1 MLHKDF
7 FVVVLLDKGLLPRE
21 RRWWHHLNWLSLCP
35 GETKA
40 SSHPGGVRPLRGK
53 GAVVCV
59 SVCICVLCALC
70 PYMCVFV
77 CGNLASPFILYGFW
91 SNIANIVAEGELHKE
106 TMECGPHVCKSGY
119 RSLTAFPTALSAST
133 VHMLAFWVQRVKL
146 LCQKK
151 KSNFWETLK
160 ILIRIP
166 KSDNATREW
175 SNTPSR
181 YFQGGVRSLFCID
194 QSQETQ
200 YAIDKK
206 EKDSDVGGKRSGWI
220 QSRTSQDWYL
230 FPPQRH
236 A

>member
-1 MLHKDF
+1 MEKKKQGSRKRERGEGGKTEKKVTCCNRKERKKPSFSRMHVGSMLHKDF

-53 GAVVCV
+53 GPVVCV

-119 RSLTAFPTALSAST
+119 RSLTAFSNCTVSKYSPYAGILSS
-133 VHMLAFWVQRVKL
+133 K
-146 LCQKK
+146 
-151 KSNFWETLK
+151 
-160 ILIRIP
+160 
-166 KSDNATREW
+166 
-175 SNTPSR
+175 
-181 YFQGGVRSLFCID
+181 G
-194 QSQETQ
+194 
-200 YAIDKK
+200 
-206 EKDSDVGGKRSGWI
+206 
-220 QSRTSQDWYL
+220 
-230 FPPQRH
+230 
-236 A
+236 

>member
-1 MLHKDF
+1 M
-7 FVVVLLDKGLLPRE
+7 
-21 RRWWHHLNWLSLCP
+21 
-35 GETKA
+35 
-40 SSHPGGVRPLRGK
+40 
-53 GAVVCV
+53 
-59 SVCICVLCALC
+59 
-70 PYMCVFV
+70 
-77 CGNLASPFILYGFW
+77 
-91 SNIANIVAEGELHKE
+91 
-106 TMECGPHVCKSGY
+106 
-119 RSLTAFPTALSAST
+119 
-133 VHMLAFWVQRVKL
+133 
-146 LCQKK
+146 
-151 KSNFWETLK
+151 
-160 ILIRIP
+160 RIP

-206 EKDSDVGGKRSGWI
+206 EKDSDAGGERSGWI

>member
-91 SNIANIVAEGELHKE
+91 SNIANIVWATRMQIRVSQSNGFFQLH
-106 TMECGPHVCKSGY
+106 CQQ
-119 RSLTAFPTALSAST
+119 
-133 VHMLAFWVQRVKL
+133 VQSICWHFEFKGLNCYVK
-146 LCQKK
+146 KK

-206 EKDSDVGGKRSGWI
+206 EKDSDAGGKGQAGFKAGHHKTGTFSPHKDML
-220 QSRTSQDWYL
+220 SV
-230 FPPQRH
+230 
-236 A
+236 